1 MDFFQAVILGIVQ
14 GLTEFLPV
22 SSSGHLV
29 LFQKFLGIEEHSL
42 IFDVAVHL
50 GTLASVIT
58 VYFRFIRNTTVSG
71 VKSISSGTMSPELK
85 LILFVVAATIP
96 TAVIGLSFKSTFESL
111 FSNIMAV
118 GICLTLTGF
127 LLLLTRGRGEE
138 RQQDGKAFLSFSIE
152 DLTTLSWQKALL
164 IGLAQAGA
172 IAPGISRSGTTIA
185 VAILLGL
192 PRNLAALFSFMLAI
206 PAILG
211 AGILQ
216 LKGIT
221 HLGPQDIMGLG
232 VGFAVAYV
240 SGLAGLLGVLH
251 FVKKGRLEVF
261 TVYLWILG
269 GACVFWSL
277 KGG

>member
-1 MDFFQAVILGIVQ
+1 MDFLQAVVLGVVQ

-29 LFQKFLGIEEHSL
+29 LFQKFLGIQEHSL

-50 GTLASVIT
+50 GTLASVVT
-58 VYFRFIRNTTVSG
+58 VYFKFIKETTVSG
-71 VKSISSGTMSPELK
+71 MQSLKTKTMSSELK
-85 LILFVVAATIP
+85 LILFIVAATIP
-96 TAVIGLSFKSTFESL
+96 TAIIGLSFKSTFEAL
-111 FSNIMAV
+111 FSNITAV
-118 GICLTLTGF
+118 GVCLVITGF
-127 LLLLTRGRGEE
+127 LLLLTRGKGSAT
-138 RQQDGKAFLSFSIE
+138 QLNGKAFLGFSIE
-152 DLTTLSWQKALL
+152 DLNTLSWQKAVL

-185 VAILLGL
+185 IAILLGL

-211 AGILQ
+211 AGVLQ
-216 LKGIT
+216 LKDIT
-221 HLGPQDIMGLG
+221 HLDSQDLMGLG
-232 VGFAVAYV
+232 VGFIVAYLA
-240 SGLAGLLGVLH
+240 GLAGLLGILH

-269 GACVFWSL
+269 GACVFWSI
-277 KGG
+277 G